1 MKRAVI
7 VISHNQASSIP
18 DMLSAL
24 KKIKADRFFVLDR
37 CIDNS
42 ATLLAEETVLANKE
56 GRGFL
61 AGKMRDIGLDEA
73 LKSNYEEV
81 IFLDGDRIP
90 QNMTDKA
97 LDDIM
102 KNYGCGVFKRD
113 GFSVPTESVSTYLK
127 CPKSALKVYT
137 AGLIVKREYLD
148 KIRALTINCGR
159 CFNSL
164 FDGYYG
170 CEDYFFGLCLWAC
183 GCKIGE
189 TDIIL
194 SGDLEDNDD
203 KQMHSMINVERMK
216 QLKFMLFGSL
226 DMSVSK

>member
-1 MKRAVI
+1 MKRSVI
-7 VISHNQASSIP
+7 IISHNQASSIP

-24 KKIKADRFFVLDR
+24 KKIKADRFWVLDR

-42 ATLLAEETVLANKE
+42 AVLLSGETVIENKE

-97 LDDIM
+97 LDDVM
-102 KNYGCGVFKRD
+102 KEYGCGIFRRN
-113 GFSVPTESVSTYLK
+113 GFSFSAESVGQYLK
-127 CPKSALKVYT
+127 CPKSAMKVYT

-148 KIRALTINCGR
+148 KIRALTINGGR

-189 TDIIL
+189 TDIVL
-194 SGDLEDNDD
+194 SGDTEDNED

-216 QLKFMLFGSL
+216 QMKFMLFGSFDL
-226 DMSVSK
+226 SVEK

>member
-7 VISHNQASSIP
+7 VISHNQADSIP
-18 DMLSAL
+18 DMLRAL
-24 KKIKADRFFVLDR
+24 KTIKADRFWILDR
-37 CIDNS
+37 CSDNS
-42 ATLLAEETVLANKE
+42 AQILSGETVIENKE

-61 AGKMRDIGLDEA
+61 AGKMRDIGLDEV
-73 LKSNYEEV
+73 LKGNYDEV
-81 IFLDGDRIP
+81 VFLDGDRIP

-97 LDDIM
+97 LDDAM
-102 KNYGCGVFKRD
+102 KNYGCGVFRRA
-113 GFSVPTESVSTYLK
+113 GFSVSTESVSQYLK
-127 CPKSALKVYT
+127 CPKSTMKVYT

-148 KIRALTINCGR
+148 KIRALTINGGR

-183 GCKIGE
+183 GCSIGE

-194 SGDLEDNDD
+194 SGDSEDNDD

-216 QLKFMLFGSL
+216 QLKFMMFGNL
-226 DMSVSK
+226 DMSVAE